1 MTGKDD
7 SLEAAQEAAR
17 DARTKL
23 SETFCEIKARLQP
36 SALAQQARDKISEE
50 VTYLRDRAVTTT
62 NDRPALVGLSG
73 GAILL
78 FLLRKPLGR
87 IVNRIFSRDGS
98 ATKY

>member
-1 MTGKDD
+1 MSGTDK
-7 SLEAAQEAAR
+7 SLESAQEAAR
-17 DARTKL
+17 DARNKL

-36 SALAQQARDKISEE
+36 SALAQQAREKISEE

-98 ATKY
+98 TARY